1 MKMPVYRDKE
11 RKTWY
16 VSCIYRDFKG
26 ERRHKTKRGFKTKA
40 DAARWEMEFTAKA
53 GRITQMLF
61 QDFVDYYEQ
70 DRRPRLRESTWL
82 TKEHIIK
89 EKLLPFFGEMK
100 LDEVDAA
107 DVVRW
112 QNGLVNH
119 RDGNGKPYAPTYL
132 RTVNN
137 QLSAIFNH
145 AVRYYGLPSSPVA
158 KAGKIGST
166 KGAEMQFWTRE
177 EYLAFAEAIMDKP
190 ESYLAFEVLYWT
202 GIREG
207 ELLALTPGD
216 FDLGRMTL
224 SVTKS
229 YQRLKCRD
237 VVTDPKTPK
246 SVRVVTMPEFL
257 RDEVAFYLDDCAHLE
272 RDERIFKVTKGFL
285 SHEMDRGCEASGVKR
300 IRIHDLRHSHVSLLI
315 ELGFSA
321 LAIADRL
328 GHESVDVTYRYAH
341 LFPNKQAAMAMALDG
356 WRKEVDGIV

>member
-1 MKMPVYRDKE
+1 MPVYRDQE
-11 RKTWY
+11 RSTWY
-16 VSCIYRDFKG
+16 VSCIYRDWKG
-26 ERRHKTKRGFKTKA
+26 ERKHKTKRGFKTKA
-40 DAARWEMEFTAKA
+40 EAARWEMAFIAKA
-53 GRITQMLF
+53 DKSTGMLF
-61 QDFVDYYEQ
+61 RDFVDYYEQ

-82 TKEHIIK
+82 TKEFIIK
-89 EKLLPFFGEMK
+89 EKLLPFFGDMK
-100 LDEVDAA
+100 LDEVGAG

-112 QNGLVNH
+112 QNGLVDH
-119 RDGNGKPYAPTYL
+119 RDANGKPYSQTYL

-145 AVRYYGLPSSPVA
+145 AVRYYGLLSSPVA
-158 KAGKIGST
+158 KAGKIGSA
-166 KGAEMQFWTRE
+166 KGAEMKFWTRD
-177 EYLAFAEAIMDKP
+177 EYLAFAEQVMDKP

-207 ELLALTPGD
+207 ELLALTPAD
-216 FDLGRMTL
+216 FDLEKRTL

-229 YQRLKCRD
+229 YQRLNRKD
-237 VVTDPKTPK
+237 VVTGPKTPK

-257 RDEVAFYLDDCAHLE
+257 CEEVAFYLEDCVSVE
-272 RDERIFKVTKGFL
+272 DGERIFKLTKHFL
-285 SHEMDRGCEASGVKR
+285 AYEMTRGSEAAGVKR

-341 LFPNKQAAMAMALDG
+341 LFPNKQAEMANALDG
-356 WRKEVDGIV
+356 WRREGEGLV